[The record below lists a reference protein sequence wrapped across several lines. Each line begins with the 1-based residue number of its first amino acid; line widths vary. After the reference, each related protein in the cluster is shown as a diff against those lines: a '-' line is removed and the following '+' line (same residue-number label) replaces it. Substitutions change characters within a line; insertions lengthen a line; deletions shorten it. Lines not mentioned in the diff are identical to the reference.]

1 MATATHTSTEQAAIM
16 TEVDAEAGYA
26 DVRVDGAVVAS
37 VDTDTDATTV
47 RAINPDHPEDAAGEW
62 ELAGMDGQIE
72 TIVNEPAGYADVIVN
87 EIIVA
92 SIHVDDGAVTVR
104 AFDPEM
110 PQNALS
116 EHDFSADAAEEEAD
130 A

>member
-1 MATATHTSTEQAAIM
+1 MATATHTSTEQAAIT

-26 DVRVDGAVVAS
+26 DVRVDGEVVAS
-37 VDTDTDATTV
+37 VDTDTAATTV

-62 ELAGMDGQIE
+62 EVSGMDGLIE
-72 TIVNEPAGYADVIVN
+72 TVVNEPAGYADVIVN

-92 SIHVDDGAVTVR
+92 SVHVNDGAVTVR

-116 EHDFSADAAEEEAD
+116 EHDFSAGEAGEETD
-130 A
+130 G